1 MTGTIILW
9 YGSVGLIP
17 SGWKLCDGSSGT
29 PDLRNYVPVC
39 AGSTYAVGASGGAV
53 NHLHAFTAV
62 AHQHTLL
69 AGTSYA
75 TTPALKQPNT
85 DGKVVTGNTNNSSV
99 LPPYKSLAYIQYTGF

>member
-9 YGSVGLIP
+9 YGSIVGIP
-17 SGWKLCDGSSGT
+17 AGWKHCNGTNGT

-39 AGSTYAVGASGGAV
+39 AGSTYAVGAAGGAV

-62 AHQHTLL
+62 AHQHTIQ
-69 AGTSYA
+69 AGANISNA
-75 TTPALKQPNT
+75 APARQPNT
-85 DGKVVTGNTNNSSV
+85 DGVVVTGNTNNTNG